1 MENASKA
8 LIMAG
13 SILISIMVIS
23 LLVLGYNQLK
33 SLEQTRENADATD
46 KMAEYMRR
54 FEQFDRTVYGSE
66 LFSLGNLQQD
76 YNASDARVD
85 VGYDRIEITVEI
97 KKEIAGSEYFKTG
110 TYTIEQLSEEQKAIT
125 DAIKPYEEANQ
136 KYNNRSV
143 KFYSQKSTREIA
155 RDFGYTD
162 IPSTLPDS
170 MIMTDYFNDISNQL
184 KGRYNDLVKCIEDI
198 QTYTNLRSIYTEF
211 RTGKQFDCVE
221 TVSNEY
227 NGRLQSMRFVEK

>member
-1 MENASKA
+1 M
-8 LIMAG
+8 
-13 SILISIMVIS
+13 
-23 LLVLGYNQLK
+23 K

-76 YNASDARVD
+76 YNASDAREE
-85 VGYDRIEITVEI
+85 VGYGKIEITVVI
-97 KKEIAGSEYFKTG
+97 KREIAESEYFKPG
-110 TYTIEQLSEEQKAIT
+110 EYPIGELSEEQKAIENEI
-125 DAIKPYEEANQ
+125 DLYEKANQ
-136 KYNNRSV
+136 RYNNRSV

-170 MIMTDYFNDISNQL
+170 MIMTDYFNDVRNQI
-184 KGRYNDLVKCIEDI
+184 KGRYQDLKKCMEDI

-211 RTGKQFDCVE
+211 RTGKQFQSIEISDK
-221 TVSNEY
+221 Y
-227 NGRLQSMRFVEK
+227 NNYTGRIEKMRFEEVT